1 MLVVRFRC
9 LLSSYDGLAT
19 HPQSRLF
26 PHGERIHNL
35 LSYRPHRPPFALCV
49 YSILHRMFACSDRFQ
64 VKLARPVVTIET
76 KVYGLSSV
84 PKRPEGNAD
93 CPTIPPIYLR
103 YGLVY
108 HLSSPTSCLANAGVW
123 LGRKHLTRMFNHF
136 VVALFYW
143 TLLPFCVW
151 RMPLVSITLRDMKA
165 YERGRIPIFKV
176 VPISKRVV
184 RAQIEV

>member
-1 MLVVRFRC
+1 M
-9 LLSSYDGLAT
+9 
-19 HPQSRLF
+19 
-26 PHGERIHNL
+26 

-64 VKLARPVVTIET
+64 VLLARPVVPIET
-76 KVYGLSSV
+76 KVYGLSGV
-84 PKRPEGNAD
+84 PKRLEGNAD

-103 YGLVY
+103 YGFVY
-108 HLSSPTSCLANAGVW
+108 HLSSPTSCLANAGAW
-123 LGRKHLTRMFNHF
+123 LGRKHLTRMFSHF
-136 VVALFYW
+136 VVALFHW